1 MLKRIAIY
9 GGLLIL
15 IAIAAYL
22 IFHKSFAATGSGYE
36 FATVSRGD
44 IENTVS
50 ATGTLAPITSVEIGT
65 QVSGTIDSVYVDYND
80 RVKEG
85 QVLAVL
91 DTTLLRASVLDAEA
105 SLERVQ
111 AQLLQAQVE
120 YDRSKRLFDSSLISD
135 AEFLPYQVALK
146 MQEAS
151 LKSAQVGLDRA
162 HRNLQYAVIRSPIS
176 GVVIN
181 KNVEAGQTVAASLS
195 TPTLFSI
202 AEDLSNMEI
211 LADVDESDIGQIKVG
226 QAVQFEV
233 AAYMNKEFTGVVSQ
247 LRLQPRTVSNVVT
260 YTVVV
265 QAKNEEGLLLPG
277 MTATITF
284 TTEKHAG
291 VLLIPSKAM
300 RFQPSE
306 KEVAAFRERR
316 QKQMGNVSDS
326 ARAAGRGPSSM
337 RQGMAT
343 DPQGHN
349 GGSPRSMTMVWY
361 LDSLGQLSAAPIRTG
376 MTDKTNTEVVGSR
389 VLTEGMKIIVG
400 MTEPSSTKTAT
411 TTASP
416 VGGFTGPRMR
426 GF

>member
-1 MLKRIAIY
+1 MLKRITIY

-15 IAIAAYL
+15 VAVAAYL
-22 IFHKSFAATGSGYE
+22 VFHKSFAATSSGYE

-50 ATGTLAPITSVEIGT
+50 ATGTLAPITSVDIGT

-120 YDRSKRLFDSSLISD
+120 YDRSKRLFDSSLVSD

-146 MQEAS
+146 MQQAS

-181 KNVEAGQTVAASLS
+181 KNVEGGQTVAASLS

-202 AEDLSNMEI
+202 AEDLSSMEI
-211 LADVDESDIGQIKVG
+211 LADVDESDIGQIKMG
-226 QAVQFEV
+226 QAVLFEV

-316 QKQMGNVSDS
+316 QKQMGNVPDS
-326 ARAAGRGPSSM
+326 ARAVGRGPSSM

-343 DPQGHN
+343 DSQGRN
-349 GGSPRSMTMVWY
+349 GGSPRSMTTVWY

-389 VLTEGMKIIVG
+389 FLTEGMKIIVG
-400 MTEPSSTKTAT
+400 VTELSSTKTAT
-411 TTASP
+411 PAGP

>member
-1 MLKRIAIY
+1 MLKRITIY

-15 IAIAAYL
+15 IVIAAYL
-22 IFHKSFAATGSGYE
+22 IFHKSFASTSSGYE
-36 FATVSRGD
+36 FATVTRGD

-50 ATGTLAPITSVEIGT
+50 ATGTLAPITSVDIGT
-65 QVSGTIDSVYVDYND
+65 QVSGTIDSVYVDFND
-80 RVKEG
+80 HVKEG

-91 DTTLLRASVLDAEA
+91 DTTLLRSSVLDAEA
-105 SLERVQ
+105 NLERVQ

-120 YDRSKRLFDSSLISD
+120 FNRYQKLYDSNLVSD
-135 AEFLPYQVALK
+135 AEFLPYQVAYK
-146 MQEAS
+146 SQQAS
-151 LKSAQVGLDRA
+151 LKSAQVALDRA
-162 HRNLQYAVIRSPIS
+162 NRNLQYAVIRCPIN

-211 LADVDESDIGQIKVG
+211 LADVDESDIGQIKMG

-233 AAYMNKEFTGVVSQ
+233 AAYMNKEFTGTVSQ
-247 LRLQPRTVSNVVT
+247 VRLQPRTVSNVVT

-265 QAKNEEGLLLPG
+265 QAKNEDGLLLPG

-284 TTEKHAG
+284 TTEKHTD

-306 KEVAAFRERR
+306 KEMTAARERR
-316 QKQMGNVSDS
+316 QKQMGNTPDS
-326 ARAAGRGPSSM
+326 AHAMGRGPSST
-337 RQGMAT
+337 RQGMPP
-343 DPQGHN
+343 DSLRRN
-349 GGSPRSMTMVWY
+349 GGSPRNMTMVWY
-361 LDSLGQLSAAPIRTG
+361 LDSLGLLSAAPVRTG
-376 MTDKTNTEVVGSR
+376 MTDKTNTEVVSSR

-400 MTEPSSTKTAT
+400 VIDPSATKTA
-411 TTASP
+411 AP
-416 VGGFTGPRMR
+416 PPMGGFRMR

>member
-1 MLKRIAIY
+1 MLKRITIY

-15 IAIAAYL
+15 IAFAAYL
-22 IFHKSFAATGSGYE
+22 IFHKSFAATTSGYE

-50 ATGTLAPITSVEIGT
+50 ATGTLAPITSVDVGT
-65 QVSGTIDSVYVDYND
+65 QVSGTIDSVYVDFND
-80 RVKEG
+80 HVKVG

-91 DTTLLRASVLDAEA
+91 DTTILRSSVLDAEA
-105 SLERVQ
+105 GLERVQ

-120 YDRSKRLFDSSLISD
+120 YNRYQRLFDSSLVSD
-135 AEFLPYQVALK
+135 AEFLPYQVAYK
-146 MQEAS
+146 SQQAS
-151 LKSAQVGLDRA
+151 LKSAQVALDRA
-162 HRNLQYAVIRSPIS
+162 SRNLQYAVIRSPIG

-181 KNVEAGQTVAASLS
+181 KNVEGGQTVAANLS

-211 LADVDESDIGQIKVG
+211 LADVDESDIGQIKMG
-226 QAVQFEV
+226 QPVQFEV

-247 LRLQPRTVSNVVT
+247 VRLQPRTVSNVVT

-284 TTEKHAG
+284 TTEKHTDA
-291 VLLIPSKAM
+291 LLIPSKAM
-300 RFQPSE
+300 RFQPTD
-306 KEVAAFRERR
+306 KEIAAFQARR
-316 QKQMGNVSDS
+316 QKQMGSGPDS
-326 ARAAGRGPSSM
+326 ARGMGRGGPGM
-337 RQGMAT
+337 RQGMMP
-343 DPQGHN
+343 DSMKHSG

-376 MTDKTNTEVVGSR
+376 MTDKANTEVVGSR

-400 MTEPSSTKTAT
+400 VIDPSVAKTAT
-411 TTASP
+411 PAGP
-416 VGGFTGPRMR
+416 MGGFSGPRMR

>member
-1 MLKRIAIY
+1 
-9 GGLLIL
+9 
-15 IAIAAYL
+15 
-22 IFHKSFAATGSGYE
+22 
-36 FATVSRGD
+36 
-44 IENTVS
+44 
-50 ATGTLAPITSVEIGT
+50 
-65 QVSGTIDSVYVDYND
+65 
-80 RVKEG
+80 
-85 QVLAVL
+85 
-91 DTTLLRASVLDAEA
+91 
-105 SLERVQ
+105 VQ

-120 YDRSKRLFDSSLISD
+120 YNRYQRLFDSSLVSD
-135 AEFLPYQVALK
+135 AEFLPYQVAFK
-146 MQEAS
+146 SQQAS
-151 LKSAQVGLDRA
+151 LKSAQVALDRA
-162 HRNLQYAVIRSPIS
+162 SRNLQYAVIRSPIS

-181 KNVEAGQTVAASLS
+181 KNVEGGQTVAASLS

-211 LADVDESDIGQIKVG
+211 LADVDESDIGQIKMG
-226 QAVQFEV
+226 QPVQFEV

-247 LRLQPRTVSNVVT
+247 VRLQPRTVSNVVT

-316 QKQMGNVSDS
+316 QKQMRSVPDS
-326 ARAAGRGPSSM
+326 AHAVGRGPSSM
-337 RQGMAT
+337 RQGMAA
-343 DPQGHN
+343 DSQAHN
-349 GGSPRSMTMVWY
+349 GSSPRSMTTVWY

-376 MTDKTNTEVVGSR
+376 MTDKANTEVVGSR

-400 MTEPSSTKTAT
+400 VAEPSSTKTTT

-416 VGGFTGPRMR
+416 VGGLTGPRMR

>member
-1 MLKRIAIY
+1 MLKRITIY

-15 IAIAAYL
+15 VAVAAYL
-22 IFHKSFAATGSGYE
+22 VFHKSFAATSSGYE

-50 ATGTLAPITSVEIGT
+50 ATGTLAPITSVDIGT

-120 YDRSKRLFDSSLISD
+120 YDRSKRLFDSSLVSD
-135 AEFLPYQVALK
+135 AEFLPYQVALR
-146 MQEAS
+146 MQQAS

-181 KNVEAGQTVAASLS
+181 KNVEGGQTVAASLS

-202 AEDLSNMEI
+202 AEDLSSMEI
-211 LADVDESDIGQIKVG
+211 LADVDESDIGQIKMG
-226 QAVQFEV
+226 QAVLFEV

-316 QKQMGNVSDS
+316 QKQMGNVPDS
-326 ARAAGRGPSSM
+326 ARAVGRGPSSM

-343 DPQGHN
+343 DSQGRN
-349 GGSPRSMTMVWY
+349 GGSPRSMTTVWY

-389 VLTEGMKIIVG
+389 FLTEGMKIIVG
-400 MTEPSSTKTAT
+400 VTELSSTKTAT
-411 TTASP
+411 PAGP

>member
-1 MLKRIAIY
+1 MLKRITIY

-15 IAIAAYL
+15 IVIAAYL
-22 IFHKSFAATGSGYE
+22 IFHKSFGATSTGYE
-36 FATVSRGD
+36 FATVYRGD
-44 IENTVS
+44 IESTVS
-50 ATGTLAPITSVEIGT
+50 ATGTLAPITSVDIGT

-80 RVKEG
+80 RVKVG

-91 DTTLLRASVLDAEA
+91 DTTLLRSSVLDAEA

-111 AQLLQAQVE
+111 AQLLQAQVQ
-120 YDRSKRLFDSSLISD
+120 YDWSKRLSDSSLVSD

-146 MQEAS
+146 TQQAS
-151 LKSAQVGLDRA
+151 IKSAQVALDRA
-162 HRNLQYAVIRSPIS
+162 RRNLQYAVIRSPIG

-202 AEDLSNMEI
+202 AEDLSSMEI
-211 LADVDESDIGQIKVG
+211 LADVDESDIGQIKMG
-226 QAVQFEV
+226 QAVLFEV

-284 TTEKHAG
+284 TTEKHTDA
-291 VLLIPSKAM
+291 LLIPSKAM

-316 QKQMGNVSDS
+316 QKQMGNIPDS
-326 ARAAGRGPSSM
+326 ARGMGRGPSGM
-337 RQGMAT
+337 RQGTAP
-343 DPQGHN
+343 DSQGRN

-389 VLTEGMKIIVG
+389 ALTEGMKIIVG
-400 MTEPSSTKTAT
+400 VIDPAATKAAT
-411 TTASP
+411 PAGP

>member
-1 MLKRIAIY
+1 MLKRITIY

-15 IAIAAYL
+15 IAVAAYL
-22 IFHKSFAATGSGYE
+22 FFHKSFAATSSGYE

-50 ATGTLAPITSVEIGT
+50 ATGTLAPITSVDIGT

-91 DTTLLRASVLDAEA
+91 DTTLLRSSVLDAEA

-120 YDRSKRLFDSSLISD
+120 YNRYQRLFDSSLVSD
-135 AEFLPYQVALK
+135 AEFLPYQVAFK
-146 MQEAS
+146 SQQAS
-151 LKSAQVGLDRA
+151 LKSAQVALDRA
-162 HRNLQYAVIRSPIS
+162 SRNLQYAVIRSPIS

-181 KNVEAGQTVAASLS
+181 KNVEGGQTVAASLS

-211 LADVDESDIGQIKVG
+211 LADVDESDIGQIKMG
-226 QAVQFEV
+226 QPVQFEV

-247 LRLQPRTVSNVVT
+247 VRLQPRTVSNVVT

-316 QKQMGNVSDS
+316 QKQMRSVPDS
-326 ARAAGRGPSSM
+326 AHAVGRGPSSM
-337 RQGMAT
+337 RQGMAA
-343 DPQGHN
+343 DSQAHN
-349 GGSPRSMTMVWY
+349 GSSPRSMTTVWY

-376 MTDKTNTEVVGSR
+376 MTDKANTEVVGSR

-400 MTEPSSTKTAT
+400 VIDPSVAKTAT
-411 TTASP
+411 PAGP
-416 VGGFTGPRMR
+416 MGGFSGPRMR

>member
-1 MLKRIAIY
+1 MLKRITIY

-15 IAIAAYL
+15 IAVAAYL
-22 IFHKSFAATGSGYE
+22 IFHKSFAATSSGYE

-50 ATGTLAPITSVEIGT
+50 ATGTLAPITSVDIGT
-65 QVSGTIDSVYVDYND
+65 QVSGTIDSVYVDFND
-80 RVKEG
+80 RVREG

-91 DTTLLRASVLDAEA
+91 DTTLLRSSVLDAEA

-111 AQLLQAQVE
+111 AQLLQAQVQNE
-120 YDRSKRLFDSSLISD
+120 WSKRLFDSSLVSD

-146 MQEAS
+146 TQQAS
-151 LKSAQVGLDRA
+151 IKSAQVALDRT

-181 KNVEAGQTVAASLS
+181 KGVEAGQTVAASLS

-233 AAYMNKEFTGVVSQ
+233 AAYMNKEFSGAVSQ
-247 LRLQPRTVSNVVT
+247 VRLQPRTVSNVVT

-277 MTATITF
+277 MTATLTF
-284 TTEKHAG
+284 TTEKHADA
-291 VLLIPSKAM
+291 LLIPSKAM

-306 KEVAAFRERR
+306 KEVAAFWERR
-316 QKQMGNVSDS
+316 QKQMGNVPDS
-326 ARAAGRGPSSM
+326 ARGMGRGPSGM
-337 RQGMAT
+337 RQGMGG
-343 DPQGHN
+343 DPQGHG

-400 MTEPSSTKTAT
+400 VVEPSAKT
-411 TTASP
+411 TTTP
-416 VGGFTGPRMR
+416 QMGGFRMR

>member
-1 MLKRIAIY
+1 MLKRITIY

-15 IAIAAYL
+15 IAVAAYL
-22 IFHKSFAATGSGYE
+22 FFHKSFAATSSGYE

-50 ATGTLAPITSVEIGT
+50 ATGTLAPITSVDIGT

-91 DTTLLRASVLDAEA
+91 DTTLLRSSVLDAEA

-120 YDRSKRLFDSSLISD
+120 YNRYQRLFDSSLVSD
-135 AEFLPYQVALK
+135 AEFLPYQVAFK
-146 MQEAS
+146 SQQAS
-151 LKSAQVGLDRA
+151 LKSAQVALDRA
-162 HRNLQYAVIRSPIS
+162 SRNLQYAVIRSPIS

-181 KNVEAGQTVAASLS
+181 KNVEGGQTVAASLS

-211 LADVDESDIGQIKVG
+211 LADVDESDIGQIKMG
-226 QAVQFEV
+226 QPVQFEV

-247 LRLQPRTVSNVVT
+247 VRLQPRTVSNVVT

-316 QKQMGNVSDS
+316 QKQMRSVPDS
-326 ARAAGRGPSSM
+326 AHAVGRGPSSM
-337 RQGMAT
+337 RQGMAA
-343 DPQGHN
+343 DSQAHN
-349 GGSPRSMTMVWY
+349 GSSPRSMTTVWY

-376 MTDKTNTEVVGSR
+376 MTDKANTEVVGSR

-400 MTEPSSTKTAT
+400 VAEPSSTKTTT

-416 VGGFTGPRMR
+416 VGSLTGPRMR